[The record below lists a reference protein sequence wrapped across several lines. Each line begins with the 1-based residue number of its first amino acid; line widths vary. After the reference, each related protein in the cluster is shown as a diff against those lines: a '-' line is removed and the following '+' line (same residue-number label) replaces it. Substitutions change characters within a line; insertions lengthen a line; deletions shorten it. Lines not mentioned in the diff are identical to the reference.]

1 MRTLSLKHWAL
12 VSAPLLLVLIAI
24 WVGFGSEREVA
35 LFFKDHRAAHPALK
49 LGMKLLTDWSN
60 PLFYAVYAIML
71 FTAWR
76 SGNRDRLRF
85 VLILLA
91 VQAVVAGLAV
101 HLLKMIIGRPRP
113 GEGELFSPIG
123 TKAAYQS
130 LPSGHTAEITGWTL
144 PLALRVGSY
153 AVSLLLGLF
162 LAGVGFSRIYL
173 GWHHPTDVF
182 FGWLLGCVSGIATTV
197 IARSA
202 LFRRS

>member
-1 MRTLSLKHWAL
+1 MRNASLKHWAL
-12 VSAPLLLVLIAI
+12 FSAPLLLVLIAVWI
-24 WVGFGSEREVA
+24 GFGSEHEVA
-35 LFFKDHRAAHPALK
+35 LFFKDHRAAHPTLQSC
-49 LGMKLLTDWSN
+49 MKLLTDWSN
-60 PLFYAVYAIML
+60 PLFYGVYAVML
-71 FTAWR
+71 LAAWR
-76 SGNRDRLRF
+76 SGDRDRLRF

-101 HLLKMIIGRPRP
+101 HLLKTIIGRPRP
-113 GEGELFSPIG
+113 GQGELFSPIG

-144 PLALRVGSY
+144 PLALRLHSY
-153 AVSLLLGLF
+153 AISALLGLF
-162 LAGVGFSRIYL
+162 LGAVGFSRIYL

-182 FGWLLGCVSGIATTV
+182 FGWLLGCVSGVATTV